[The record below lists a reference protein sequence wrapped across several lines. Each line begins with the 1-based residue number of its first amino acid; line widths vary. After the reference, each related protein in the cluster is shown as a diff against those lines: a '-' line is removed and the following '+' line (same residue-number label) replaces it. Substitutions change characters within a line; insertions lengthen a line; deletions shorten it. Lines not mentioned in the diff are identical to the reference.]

1 MQYWHSP
8 RGVPLWAN
16 TVLFSSV
23 DWFGG
28 NVRIFGRIWGWVYWQ
43 AGKEYVQWC
52 VWRWDLEGSWAFLDP
67 WDVKKSE
74 KQRCTGWEA
83 GLFRRRQVSLCL
95 LMHYLYI
102 AADFCR
108 LWNEIYSKAVPVL
121 FKHSLYF
128 LPEQFEC
135 IFLDWQKC
143 FSFPSWIFSN
153 SSNPD
158 EKLSSSQEARWTWEP
173 LVQKQRGAAC
183 LCPPQ
188 PKETTCPPCFCR
200 SGRCPLENV
209 MFQLHKPNQNSLA
222 TATFKHLFFFFFLAN
237 QNINRPLDVLLRTT
251 TPRPL
256 MQIYYLHSSTGC
268 KSLMVSSTILH
279 VTRCSWRGKKLDWQP
294 LTEMFPIIL
303 LIFL

>member
-1 MQYWHSP
+1 MLYCGSP
-8 RGVPLWAN
+8 RGMPLWAN
-16 TVLFSSV
+16 TALFRSV
-23 DWFGG
+23 DRFGG
-28 NVRIFGRIWGWVYWQ
+28 NMRIFNRIWGWVYWQ

-52 VWRWDLEGSWAFLDP
+52 VWHWDLEGSWAFLDP

-74 KQRCTGWEA
+74 KQWCTGWEA
-83 GLFRRRQVSLCL
+83 GLFRRRQVSFCL

-135 IFLDWQKC
+135 VFLDWQKG
-143 FSFPSWIFSN
+143 FSFPSWFFSN

-158 EKLSSSQEARWTWEP
+158 EKLSSSQEDPGNRWCKSREELHACVPHSPKKPPALPASVGLAGVRWETWCSRFTNQTRTFLQLQP
-173 LVQKQRGAAC
+173 L
-183 LCPPQ
+183 
-188 PKETTCPPCFCR
+188 
-200 SGRCPLENV
+200 SI
-209 MFQLHKPNQNSLA
+209 
-222 TATFKHLFFFFFLAN
+222 FFNLAN
-237 QNINRPLDVLLRTT
+237 QNINCPLDVLLRTT
-251 TPRPL
+251 TPHPL

-268 KSLMVSSTILH
+268 KSLMVNSTILH

-294 LTEMFPIIL
+294 LTEVFPIIL